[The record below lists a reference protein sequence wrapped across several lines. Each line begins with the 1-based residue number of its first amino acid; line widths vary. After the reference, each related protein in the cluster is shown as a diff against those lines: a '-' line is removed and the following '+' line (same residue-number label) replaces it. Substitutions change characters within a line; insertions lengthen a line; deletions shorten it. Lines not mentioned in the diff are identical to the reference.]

1 MENLTSR
8 EIRMVL
14 LGLQGFTPPMALRT
28 RVQLLIVCDTG
39 IKSIRLISNAGPLR
53 KLSSV
58 VFPYAQ
64 LFDVDHYR
72 GEPRKTF
79 DQALAVVDNLVEF
92 FLSRGQGKL
101 VKGLVGFLHRVP
113 IKLSHIPLVGRL
125 C

>member
-1 MENLTSR
+1 
-8 EIRMVL
+8 
-14 LGLQGFTPPMALRT
+14 MALRT

-39 IKSIRLISNAGPLR
+39 NKSIRLISNASPLR

-92 FLSRGQGKL
+92 FYHVCWANWSKDWS
-101 VKGLVGFLHRVP
+101 GFYTGSPSNYP
-113 IKLSHIPLVGRL
+113 IFHS
-125 C
+125 